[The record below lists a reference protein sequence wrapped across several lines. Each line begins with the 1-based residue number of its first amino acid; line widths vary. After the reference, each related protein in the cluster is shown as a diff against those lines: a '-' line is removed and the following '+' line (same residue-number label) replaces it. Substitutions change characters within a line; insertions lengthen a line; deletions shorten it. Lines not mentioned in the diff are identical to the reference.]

1 VPGVRRAGCTRRAGP
16 VSSPESGRRES
27 GLSAVTERRE
37 DLLLCVS
44 DNESDYAAH
53 FAYDLNVPLS
63 TVRSDLRWLEDYGY
77 VVGTKHDERDILYN
91 GRVRVYW
98 SVTNKGAAYIAA
110 MARERRRAY

>member
-1 VPGVRRAGCTRRAGP
+1 MESLMHSDPTGP
-16 VSSPESGRRES
+16 RDVS
-27 GLSAVTERRE
+27 ERRE
-37 DLLLCVS
+37 DVLLCVS

-63 TVRSDLRWLEDYGY
+63 TVRSDLRWLEDHGY

-98 SVTNKGAAYIAA
+98 SVTEKGAAYIAA
-110 MARERRRAY
+110 MTPERRRGY